1 MPLIRVDD
9 VRFSYSDHPVLSG
22 VSVSIHSGE
31 RVAILGANGAGKTT
45 FLKLLSGTLAPTT
58 GSILMEERELHRSP
72 RSEVA
77 RRIAVVP
84 QEFVVPFA
92 FTTGEIVELGR
103 TPHLRPLRGPQP
115 EDRLA
120 VLKAMQLTD
129 TAALAGRVFNELS
142 GGERQRAVLAMALAQ
157 EPEILLLDEPTQ
169 QLDITRQAEILDLVS
184 DLNVRKNLTVV
195 AAMHDLNLAG
205 RYFERLVVLHRGAVL
220 EDGTPQVVLRP
231 EVIARAYGG
240 PVEVLKSFGGGAP
253 IVFPVSRFRN
263 GGSPQGSH
271 SAGQAL

>member
-1 MPLIRVDD
+1 MSLIRLDD
-9 VRFSYSDHPVLSG
+9 VRFSYSDHPVLRG
-22 VSVSIHSGE
+22 VSLSIHSGE

-58 GSILMEERELHRSP
+58 GSILMGEGDLHCSP

-103 TPHLRPLRGPQP
+103 TPHLRPLRGLRS

-120 VLKAMQLTD
+120 VRRAMQLTD

-184 DLNVRKNLTVV
+184 DLNVCKNLTVV
-195 AAMHDLNLAG
+195 AAIHDLNLAG
-205 RYFERLVVLHRGAVL
+205 RYFERLVVLHRGTVL

-231 EVIARAYGG
+231 EVLANAYGG
-240 PVEVLKSFGGGAP
+240 PVEVLKSLAGGTP
-253 IVFPVSRFRN
+253 VVFPVSRFHN
-263 GGSPQGSH
+263 AGSPQGRRNAG
-271 SAGQAL
+271 SAL